1 MTDKKTIREQQAEI
15 DKLKQALKERD
26 AAEQVLRQ
34 IHEKAVD
41 DLAKLNARPV
51 STWVDGDSEPN
62 LSMDQIVTR
71 VLHEVKK
78 ASNTN
83 ADSED
88 SGAESGSS
96 YIGVTSETCDSEE
109 FNAVVNTRY
118 IERAIGNSLRKF
130 KNYDGREAQ
139 PQNWSKMT

>member
-34 IHEKAVD
+34 MHEKAVD

-51 STWVDGDSEPN
+51 STKVGGDSEPT

-71 VLHEVKK
+71 VL
-78 ASNTN
+78 
-83 ADSED
+83 
-88 SGAESGSS
+88 
-96 YIGVTSETCDSEE
+96 
-109 FNAVVNTRY
+109 R
-118 IERAIGNSLRKF
+118 
-130 KNYDGREAQ
+130 
-139 PQNWSKMT
+139 